1 MEDIPDFFFIRELC
15 IIIFFFIV
23 ALASCHEMGFYN
35 NELMNVKNGV
45 YFHREI
51 SLNSLW
57 LLELAVCSASFIVSL
72 FFH

>member
-1 MEDIPDFFFIRELC
+1 MEDILDFFSLANFVLV
-15 IIIFFFIV
+15 FFFIV
-23 ALASCHEMGFYN
+23 ALVSCHEMGFYN
-35 NELMNVKNGV
+35 KELMNVKNGV

-72 FFH
+72 FFQ